1 MELQILW
8 NGATKVVVNSVGLD
22 NMEEESMT
30 GYITVS
36 SPCGEA
42 SRPVSKHTVLS
53 NAVVGIVI

>member
-8 NGATKVVVNSVGLD
+8 NGSTKVGVNSVGLD
-22 NMEEESMT
+22 NMEGESMT

-36 SPCGEA
+36 EPREA
-42 SRPVSKHTVLS
+42 SRPVSEHTVLS